1 MPTAEQSFL
10 AKNGGIVA
18 LLINVLVV
26 GIAWGTVSTR
36 VTSLE
41 KSADDTKGEVREL
54 RQSLNSIDK
63 NVAVIAE
70 SYRLQQSSKQGEKQQ

>member
-1 MPTAEQSFL
+1 MPTSEQSFL

-41 KSADDTKGEVREL
+41 KAADDTKGEVREL